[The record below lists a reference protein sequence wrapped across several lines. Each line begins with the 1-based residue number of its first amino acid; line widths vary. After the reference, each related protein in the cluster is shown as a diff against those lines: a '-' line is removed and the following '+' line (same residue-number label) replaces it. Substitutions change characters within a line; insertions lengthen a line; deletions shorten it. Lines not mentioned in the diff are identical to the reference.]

1 MFRWLKNLLTP
12 KEVEIPVEEDL
23 EDDEIYKPKDRLIF
37 KYFDGEKIVSADPMV
52 VYRRMLDVSVDLN
65 VDMTVATSASKDAP
79 SSYQKMIEKLRKIFQ
94 VKPLELGGLTE
105 NETFLV
111 YINFSNFCDF
121 VKKNSKNVQT
131 LQEVISE
138 NTQKAEEKS
147 QVMKPILDSTSTEKD
162 NKIEKYIS

>member
-12 KEVEIPVEEDL
+12 REEIIPVEEDL
-23 EDDEIYKPKDRLIF
+23 DDDEIYKPKDRLIF

-52 VYRRMLDVSVDLN
+52 VYRRMIDVSIDLN
-65 VDMTVATSASKDAP
+65 ADITIATSPSKAAP
-79 SSYQKMIEKLRKIFQ
+79 EAYQKMVEKLRKIFQ

-121 VKKNSKNVQT
+121 VKKNSKNVQI

-147 QVMKPILDSTSTEKD
+147 LVMKPILDSTLIEKD
-162 NKIEKYIS
+162 NKIEK